1 MKYLMAPIVVRQLFR
16 EGERVTDEAGDA
28 LPHGIIE
35 ALDMIGFAGVL
46 CDGFVLCRRNDPSV
60 YAIVVE
66 KIGLR
71 KGNCMLLFVRS
82 G

>member
-1 MKYLMAPIVVRQLFR
+1 MAYEIFDGTYVVRQLFR

-46 CDGFVLCRRNDPSV
+46 RDGFVLCRRNDPSV
-60 YAIVVE
+60 DQ
-66 KIGLR
+66 
-71 KGNCMLLFVRS
+71 
-82 G
+82 